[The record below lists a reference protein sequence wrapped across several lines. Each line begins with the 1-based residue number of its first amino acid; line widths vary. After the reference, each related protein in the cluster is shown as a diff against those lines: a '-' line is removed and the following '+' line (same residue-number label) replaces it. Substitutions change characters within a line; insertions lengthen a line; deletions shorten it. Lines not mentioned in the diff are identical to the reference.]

1 MHLRY
6 AEIKDLEAIVAL
18 EQENFEPKEQIANQV
33 LAYYVESLPQTCLV
47 MESDQQEL
55 VGYLLARPTTENRV
69 TDNIFYQLEETE
81 EEANYLAIASLSIAP
96 NFKGQGVGTLLLAAL
111 KELAVIQGYRGVS
124 LTCKDH
130 LLRYYEMNGF
140 EDCGVS
146 DSQFGGQVWYD
157 MYWETP

>member
-1 MHLRY
+1 MQIRF
-6 AEIKDLEAIVAL
+6 AKRTDLPAIVSL
-18 EQENFEPKEQIANQV
+18 EQENFEPNELIADQV
-33 LAYYVESLPQTCLV
+33 LAYYVENLSQTCLV
-47 MESDQQEL
+47 MESDRQEL

-69 TDNIFYQLEETE
+69 TDDIFYQLEETE

-96 NFKGQGVGTLLLAAL
+96 KFKGQGVGTLLLAAL
-111 KELAVIQGYRGVS
+111 KELVVIQGYRGIS

-140 EDCGVS
+140 EDCGLS
-146 DSQFGGQVWYD
+146 ESQFGNQQWYD